1 MKKDH
6 ILKLCG
12 PPDEKPDAAKRGV
25 VTQAGRK
32 RIRAKTGGTCHV
44 CGGRAGKRWHAD
56 HVKPRRLGGTSEDS
70 NYLPTCQECNRLRW
84 GYPPEVLR
92 FIMRLGVYAKKEI
105 REETPLGKALIGLV
119 QRRDR
124 ANRRRK
130 V

>member
-1 MKKDH
+1 MRKDR
-6 ILKLCG
+6 ILKLLG

-56 HVKPRRLGGTSEDS
+56 HVKPRRLGGKSEES

-84 GYPPEVLR
+84 G
-92 FIMRLGVYAKKEI
+92 
-105 REETPLGKALIGLV
+105 
-119 QRRDR
+119 
-124 ANRRRK
+124 
-130 V
+130 

>member
-1 MKKDH
+1 MRKDR

-56 HVKPRRLGGTSEDS
+56 HVKPRRLGGKSEES

-84 GYPPEVLR
+84 GYPPEVRCFRHQLLLPRPYLVLTKQLR
-92 FIMRLGVYAKKEI
+92 LDIQC
-105 REETPLGKALIGLV
+105 
-119 QRRDR
+119 QRAASVKIVWKYLDD
-124 ANRRRK
+124 
-130 V
+130 